1 MSSFHLQ
8 IVTPDGLFYD
18 GQAESLN
25 LRAAQGGLTILP
37 RHTNFVTT
45 VGMGPAKVVLDGNAR
60 TAACIGGMLSVINGE
75 VRLIATTFEWAEDID
90 RERAKSALERAEAKL
105 ADASLSKEEHR
116 LAESAKRRAQVVPL
130 TEEMENC
137 IPDAVHER
145 QMEAKELGRLLDLFL
160 ESLPKDSRLIF
171 LRRYWYVDSVPEIAA
186 RYGMTESKVKMQ
198 LSRTKEKLRLFL
210 EQEGIY
216 V

>member
-75 VRLIATTFEWAEDID
+75 VRLIATTFEWA
-90 RERAKSALERAEAKL
+90 LERAEAKL

-116 LAESAKRRAQVVPL
+116 LAESAKRRAQVRL
-130 TEEMENC
+130 S
-137 IPDAVHER
+137 IPQA
-145 QMEAKELGRLLDLFL
+145 
-160 ESLPKDSRLIF
+160 
-171 LRRYWYVDSVPEIAA
+171 
-186 RYGMTESKVKMQ
+186 
-198 LSRTKEKLRLFL
+198 
-210 EQEGIY
+210 
-216 V
+216 